1 MRGDSVGNWIIRR
14 RLIFRKTS
22 LFWSLLVI
30 IIIIDIYYLSI
41 DVTLKVSAGPSCWVK
56 DTIFPSKHLP
66 HENKLY
72 SQTASRLEFGTG
84 LDVRYRWCG
93 HDLLGQSVS
102 GRASAAGG

>member
-41 DVTLKVSAGPSCWVK
+41 DVTLKVSAGAVLLSQRH
-56 DTIFPSKHLP
+56 DFPLKTP
-66 HENKLY
+66 
-72 SQTASRLEFGTG
+72 AS
-84 LDVRYRWCG
+84 
-93 HDLLGQSVS
+93 
-102 GRASAAGG
+102 